1 VIRNLKQKLTAIWI
15 AFLMGSAVL
24 ISGDLLV
31 RPSTAH
37 AQINAERRDQTM
49 QQAAPGRF
57 DLRFRAPNQPK
68 ATIIPLEQD
77 TLKPSEP
84 SELKKIKFY
93 LKNIIISGSTIYDK
107 KRFAKLYSNYLNRT
121 ITLAHVYRM
130 ASAITARYRNSGYI
144 LTKAVIPPQEIA
156 DGVVRIQIIEGYI
169 DQVNFKGDVRG
180 PKVLLNEYREKLLSS
195 RPLRAEDLERYL
207 LLIDDLPGVT
217 VKSVLTPSA
226 TNLGASRLDIILEN
240 KNYDASASFD
250 NRGTVFNGPY
260 QFSANATWN
269 SPLKAY
275 GRLGGQGV
283 VTAQSD
289 ELKYFS
295 GFYELPVST
304 EGTRFLVSGSLS
316 SSNPGDTLK
325 IFEVDGTSSSI
336 GFRVSHPFLRSRSE
350 NLTGFVGFT
359 GKDSQT
365 DILNSPNSVD
375 RLRVLELGMSYDFAD
390 SMRGINQVNA
400 TLSQG
405 LNIFNATET
414 GSALLS
420 RERGTSDFT
429 KLSGQF
435 LRLQEI
441 APSWSLLGA
450 INWQYA
456 FNPLLALEEFGFGG
470 SQYGRAYDSSEIIGD
485 SGIAFKLEIQ
495 KSFSI
500 QKPYLRSLQAYTFY
514 DTGSVWL
521 RGRTIDGESQRDLN
535 SLGFGTRFNIDNNFS
550 GFLEFAKP
558 LDKIVASEGD
568 DDVRVFF
575 GLTAR
580 Y

>member
-1 VIRNLKQKLTAIWI
+1 
-15 AFLMGSAVL
+15 MGSAFFL
-24 ISGDLLV
+24 SGELLLN
-31 RPSTAH
+31 PLTAH
-37 AQINAERRDQTM
+37 AQINSERRDQTL

-68 ATIIPLEQD
+68 ATVIPLEPE

-93 LKNIIISGSTIYDK
+93 LKSLVISGSTIYSK
-107 KRFAKLYSNYLNRT
+107 KRFAKLYKNYLNRT
-121 ITLAHVYRM
+121 ISLAHVYRM
-130 ASAITARYRNSGYI
+130 ASAITAKYRNDGYI

-180 PKVLLNEYREKLLSS
+180 PKVLLNDFRQKLLSA
-195 RPLRAEDLERYL
+195 RPLLAKHLERYL

-217 VKSVLTPSA
+217 VKSVLTPSS
-226 TNLGASRLDIILEN
+226 TNTGASRLDIVLEN
-240 KNYDASASFD
+240 KNYDATASFD

-260 QFSANATWN
+260 QFSGNATWN
-269 SPLKAY
+269 SPLKGY
-275 GRLGGQGV
+275 GRLGAQGV

-295 GFYELPVST
+295 GFYEIPILK
-304 EGTRFLVSGSLS
+304 EGTRFLLSGSLS

-325 IFEVDGTSSSI
+325 IFEVDGVSSSI

-350 NLTGFVGFT
+350 NLTGFFGFT

-375 RLRVLELGMSYDFAD
+375 RLRVLEIGASYDVAD
-390 SMRGINQVNA
+390 SLRGINQVNFS
-400 TLSQG
+400 LSQG
-405 LNIFNATET
+405 LNVFNATET

-441 APSWSLLGA
+441 APSWSVLGSVS
-450 INWQYA
+450 WQYA
-456 FNPLLALEEFGFGG
+456 FNPLLSLEEFGFGG
-470 SQYGRAYDSSEIIGD
+470 SQFGRAFDSSEITGD
-485 SGIAFKLEIQ
+485 SGIAFKLELQ
-495 KSFSI
+495 KSFNI
-500 QKPYLRSLQAYTFY
+500 QKPYLRNLQAYAFY
-514 DTGSVWL
+514 DAGSVWL
-521 RGRTIDGESQRDLN
+521 RSRTVDGESQLDLN
-535 SLGFGTRFNIDNNFS
+535 SIGFGARFNIDNHFS
-550 GFLEFAKP
+550 GYLEFAKP
-558 LDKIVASEGD
+558 IDDIVSSEGD
-568 DDVRVFF
+568 DDTRVFF

>member
-1 VIRNLKQKLTAIWI
+1 MIRNLELNFIPKLI
-15 AFLMGSAVL
+15 ALLMGSAFFL
-24 ISGDLLV
+24 SGELLLN
-31 RPSTAH
+31 PLTAH
-37 AQINAERRDQTM
+37 AQINSERRDQTL

-68 ATIIPLEQD
+68 ATVIPLEPE

-93 LKNIIISGSTIYDK
+93 LKSLVISGSTIYSK
-107 KRFAKLYSNYLNRT
+107 KRFAKLYKNYLNRT
-121 ITLAHVYRM
+121 ISLAHVYRM
-130 ASAITARYRNSGYI
+130 ASAITAKYRNDGYI

-180 PKVLLNEYREKLLSS
+180 PKVLLNDFRQKLLSA
-195 RPLRAEDLERYL
+195 RPLLAKHLERYL

-217 VKSVLTPSA
+217 VKSVLTPSS
-226 TNLGASRLDIILEN
+226 TNTGASRLDIVLEN
-240 KNYDASASFD
+240 KNYDATASFD

-260 QFSANATWN
+260 QFSGNATWN
-269 SPLKAY
+269 SPLKGY
-275 GRLGGQGV
+275 GRLGAQGV

-295 GFYELPVST
+295 GFYEIPILK
-304 EGTRFLVSGSLS
+304 EGTRFLLSGSLS

-325 IFEVDGTSSSI
+325 IFEVDGVSSSI

-350 NLTGFVGFT
+350 NLTGFFGFT

-375 RLRVLELGMSYDFAD
+375 RLRVLEIGASYDVAD
-390 SMRGINQVNA
+390 SLRGINQVNFS
-400 TLSQG
+400 LSQG
-405 LNIFNATET
+405 LNVFNATET

-441 APSWSLLGA
+441 APSWSVLGSVS
-450 INWQYA
+450 WQYA
-456 FNPLLALEEFGFGG
+456 FNPLLSLEEFGFGG
-470 SQYGRAYDSSEIIGD
+470 SQFGRAFDSSEITGD
-485 SGIAFKLEIQ
+485 SGIAFKLELQ
-495 KSFSI
+495 KSFNI
-500 QKPYLRSLQAYTFY
+500 QKPYLRNLQAYAFY
-514 DTGSVWL
+514 DAGSVWL
-521 RGRTIDGESQRDLN
+521 RSRTVDGESQLDLN
-535 SLGFGTRFNIDNNFS
+535 SIGFGARFNIDNHFS
-550 GFLEFAKP
+550 GYLEFAKP
-558 LDKIVASEGD
+558 IDDIVSSEGD
-568 DDVRVFF
+568 DDTRVFF